1 MKKVLI
7 ISICLFMFI
16 INAHADDMNLSA
28 ESAVLMEASTGKI
41 LYEKDKDK
49 ALSPA
54 SMTKMMTLL
63 LTMEKLDEGLINLN
77 DGVTISKRASDMG
90 GSQVFLE
97 EGATY
102 KLEDII
108 KAVSIA
114 SANDGAV
121 VLAETIG
128 GSVENFVSLMN
139 KRAKELGLSSTSFV
153 NPYGL
158 DAKGHQSSS
167 LDMAKIAREL
177 IKHEKILKYTSM
189 YEDHLKKA
197 DGSSLWMVNTNK
209 LVRFYSGVDG
219 LKTGFTDNAGY
230 CMTATGKWNDL
241 RLIAVVMKEPS
252 REERDKDI
260 TALLNYGKSNYKI
273 KKILDKNKKVGT
285 ININLGEKQ
294 KNDIYLKEDISYLYK
309 SNQKINDYSYEV
321 KTKDVKAP
329 LKRGSVVGKIKVYS
343 NKKYK
348 GSFDLIIKEDIKKCS
363 IFKLLKRIIK
373 ISISGTI

>member
-7 ISICLFMFI
+7 IFICLFMFI

>member
-1 MKKVLI
+1 MKKILI
-7 ISICLFMFI
+7 IVLFSFI
-16 INAHADDMNLSA
+16 LNINVYADDMKLSA
-28 ESAVLMEASTGKI
+28 ESAVLMEASTGTI

-49 ALSPA
+49 ALAPA

-63 LTMEKLDEGLINLN
+63 LTMEKIDEGLIKLSDN
-77 DGVTISKRASDMG
+77 VTVSKRASDMG
-90 GSQVFLE
+90 GSQVYLE

-108 KAVSIA
+108 KSVSIS

-128 GSVENFVSLMN
+128 GSVENFVALMN
-139 KRAKELGLSSTSFV
+139 KKAKELGLSSTVFV

-158 DAKGHQSSS
+158 DANGHKSSI

-177 IKHEKILKYTSM
+177 IKHERILKYTSM

-197 DGSSLWMVNTNK
+197 DGSSLWLVNTNK

-219 LKTGFTDNAGY
+219 LKTGFTDKAGY

-285 ININLGEKQ
+285 ININLAENQ

-309 SNQKINDYSYEV
+309 SNQRINNYSYIV
-321 KTKDVKAP
+321 KTKEVKAP
-329 LKRGSVVGKIKVYS
+329 LKKESIVGKITVYS

-363 IFKLLKRIIK
+363 IFKLFKRILK